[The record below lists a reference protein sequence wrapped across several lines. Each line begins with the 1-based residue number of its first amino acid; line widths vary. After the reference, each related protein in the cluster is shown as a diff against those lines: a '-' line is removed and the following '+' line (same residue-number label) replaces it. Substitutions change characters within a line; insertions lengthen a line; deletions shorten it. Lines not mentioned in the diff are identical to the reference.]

1 MAVVAAEPVL
11 RLERE
16 FASSPERV
24 YAAWTDPRLMAQWLG
39 PDGVP
44 CADCRIDLRPGGRY
58 RAGIRTASGGEHW
71 VGGEYRE
78 IVPNRRLVFTWQWE
92 EAGAPGHEMLVT
104 VEFRPQGTGT
114 RMLFVQTN
122 FASEESCRNHE
133 KGWSGS
139 FAHLQ
144 RNLSGA

>member
-1 MAVVAAEPVL
+1 MAVVAADLVL

-16 FASSPERV
+16 FAAPPERV
-24 YAAWTDPRLMAQWLG
+24 YAAWTDPRVMARWLG

-44 CADCRIDLRPGGRY
+44 CAACEIDLRPGGRY
-58 RAGIRTASGGEHW
+58 RAGIRVASGGEHW

-78 IVPNRRLVFTWQWE
+78 IVPNRRLVFTWVWE
-92 EAGAPGHEMLVT
+92 QVDSPGQEMLVT
-104 VEFRPQGTGT
+104 VEFRPHGSGT

-133 KGWSGS
+133 KGWTGS
-139 FAHLQ
+139 FLCLHRQLA
-144 RNLSGA
+144 GA